1 MRLQA
6 AAATQE
12 AGSDS
17 TKKLWGGRFTGKTDP
32 LMEKF
37 NESLP
42 FDKRMWAEDIRVSST
57 VQWTATGKASI
68 AHAAWHQLGRALNL
82 VLRCGTE
89 LVTFVL
95 FTLQGSQAYA
105 KALAKAGILTDEEA
119 ATIVEGLS
127 KVGKRNYGHRRTAY
141 AMVGPCP
148 KQMFS
153 TLQAIFSGTLAS
165 NNHAFLHNASSAQVA
180 AEWKAGEFVIKQG
193 DEDIHT
199 ANERRLTELVGTV
212 GGKLHTGRSRNDQ
225 VMHTS
230 TWEQRGWP
238 GLPPRDVRSSDAG
251 GQPYSTPASDCL
263 LSAPAHSPV

>member
-1 MRLQA
+1 M
-6 AAATQE
+6 
-12 AGSDS
+12 
-17 TKKLWGGRFTGKTDP
+17 
-32 LMEKF
+32 
-37 NESLP
+37 
-42 FDKRMWAEDIRVSST
+42 
-57 VQWTATGKASI
+57 
-68 AHAAWHQLGRALNL
+68 
-82 VLRCGTE
+82 
-89 LVTFVL
+89 
-95 FTLQGSQAYA
+95 
-105 KALAKAGILTDEEA
+105 TDEEA

-127 KVGKRNYGHRRTAY
+127 KVGKRNYGHRQTAY

-165 NNHAFLHNASSAQVA
+165 NNHDFLHNALSAQVA

-230 TWEQRGWP
+230 TWEQQGWP
-238 GLPPRDVRSSDAG
+238 GLPQGTCVLLTQEGSPTAPQLPAACSQLLLIHRSDLLVVGLAG
-251 GQPYSTPASDCL
+251 PGWCSQVATDTRLWLYGQMLMIREALHEL
-263 LSAPAHSPV
+263 LSVAAERSAAETDILMPGKCSLLGVLKKVHCCFHQRGCLTPREGIPPVAFGSGPHVGCTE